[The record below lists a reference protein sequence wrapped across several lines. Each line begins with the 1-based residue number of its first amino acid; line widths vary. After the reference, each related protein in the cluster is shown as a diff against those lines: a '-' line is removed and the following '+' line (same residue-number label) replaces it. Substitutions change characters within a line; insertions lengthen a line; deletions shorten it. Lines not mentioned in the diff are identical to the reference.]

1 MDKSGLLTKNVIANV
16 SEEDALQLHNYLEAV
31 KAFARLTYESIY
43 IIDYQG
49 MTFDY
54 VSPNP
59 IFLAG
64 FTAAEVEK
72 LGYEFYF
79 RCVPPQDLEL
89 LTLINDLGFD
99 FLEKVPVQER
109 KQYSISYD
117 FHLGN
122 GKAKNVLINH
132 KLTPLFLTEE
142 GKMWKAM
149 CAVSLSHNQ
158 TAGNVEIHKEG
169 SLAKWR
175 LDISKKIWV
184 SQSKHQLN
192 ERELQVLQLYAQGLT
207 IHQIADRLHI
217 AVDTVKYHRR
227 KIFDRLDV
235 KTMVQALAY
244 AVSNK
249 LI

>member
-1 MDKSGLLTKNVIANV
+1 MDKSGLLTKNIIGKV
-16 SEEDALQLHNYLEAV
+16 SEQDTWQLNNHLEVV

-43 IIDYQG
+43 IIDYKE
-49 MTFDY
+49 MAFDY
-54 VSPNP
+54 VSSNP

-64 FTAAEVEK
+64 FTAEEVK
-72 LGYEFYF
+72 QLGYEFYF
-79 RCVPPQDLEL
+79 RCVPEQDLQL

-99 FLEKVPVQER
+99 FLEKLPIEE
-109 KQYSISYD
+109 KKLYSITYD

-122 GKAKNVLINH
+122 DKAKKVLINH
-132 KLTPLFLTEE
+132 KLTPLFLTAE

-149 CAVSLSHNQ
+149 CVVSLSHHQ

-169 SLAKWR
+169 SSVKWQLDPAK
-175 LDISKKIWV
+175 KVWV
-184 SQSKHQLN
+184 SQSKHQLS
-192 ERELQVLQLYAQGLT
+192 ERELQILQLYAQGFS
-207 IHQIADRLHI
+207 IQQIADRLHV

-227 KIFDRLDV
+227 KIFDRIGV

-249 LI
+249 LV